1 MLKRK
6 LMLLI
11 ALLAVF
17 GMVAASCGSDDEPTA
32 EEPAGE
38 PAAGGE
44 GSIWVLLP
52 DSATSDRWEKDDRR
66 FFTEG
71 FEAAGLVDGT
81 DFTIV
86 NAEGDAATQISQA
99 EQAIGDGASVIVLTS
114 NDSGSGATI
123 IDLAREAD
131 VAVVEY
137 DRFNTEGS
145 GGDVYVSFDNVRVG
159 ATMADVLE
167 PAIDGLGVDVP
178 QVVMLN
184 GGEEDNNAFLFRDG
198 YNQVVEARV
207 GAGDWAL
214 VADQFVPGWDNAEAL
229 SIFDQILVG
238 AGNDVN
244 AVFAANDGIAGSVI
258 AGLENAGLDPT
269 TIPVSGQDAT
279 QAGIQNVLLGKQA
292 MSVYKPIKAEAAAAV
307 QAALALRAGEDVTSL
322 TGDFSIIGINAD
334 GTPADGPTGDGVVPY
349 IALVPIAV
357 TADNVGDTVVADGFR
372 TLDELCTPEVAAVA
386 AALCGGSGEEASG
399 GEGSI
404 WVLLPDSA
412 TSDRWEKDD
421 RRFFT
426 EGFEAAGLVD
436 GTDFT
441 IVNAEGDAAT
451 QISQAE
457 QAIGDGAS
465 VIVLTSN
472 DSGSGATII
481 DLAREADVAVVEY
494 DRFNTEGSG
503 GDVYVSF
510 DNVRV
515 GATMADVLEPAIDGL
530 GVDVPQVVMLN
541 GGEED
546 NNAFLF
552 RDGYNQVVE
561 ARVGAGDWA
570 LVADQFVPGWDN
582 AEALSIFDQ
591 ILVGAG
597 NDVNAVFAANDGIAG
612 SVIAGLENAGLDPTT
627 IPVSGQDATQ
637 AGIQNVLLGKQAM
650 SVYKP
655 IKAEAAVAVQAALA
669 LRAGED
675 VTSITG
681 DFSIIGINADGTPAD
696 GPTGDGVVPYIAL
709 VPIAVTADNVGDTV
723 VADGF
728 RTLDELCT
736 PEVTEAAPEL
746 CG

>member
-1 MLKRK
+1 M

-17 GMVAASCGSDDEPTA
+17 GMVAASCGSDDDGDTATEEPAAEEPAAEEPAAEEPAAEEPAAEEPAA

-38 PAAGGE
+38 AAGGE

-52 DSATSDRWEKDDRR
+52 DSTTSDRWEKDDRR

-71 FEAAGLVDGT
+71 FEAAGLADGT

-86 NAEGDAATQISQA
+86 NAEGDAAAQISQA

-145 GGDVYVSFDNVRVG
+145 AGGDVYVSFDNVRVG

-214 VADQFVPGWDNAEAL
+214 VADQFVPGWDNQEAL
-229 SIFDQILVG
+229 AIFDQILVG
-238 AGNDVN
+238 AGNAVD

-258 AGLENAGLDPT
+258 ASLENAGLDPT

-292 MSVYKPIKAEAAAAV
+292 MSVYKPIRAEAAVGV

-322 TGDFSIIGINAD
+322 TGDFTIIGINAD
-334 GTPADGPTGDGVVPY
+334 GSPADGPTGDGVVPY

-357 TADNVGDTVVADGFR
+357 TADNVADTVVADGFR
-372 TLDELCTPEVAAVA
+372 TLE
-386 AALCGGSGEEASG
+386 
-399 GEGSI
+399 
-404 WVLLPDSA
+404 
-412 TSDRWEKDD
+412 
-421 RRFFT
+421 
-426 EGFEAAGLVD
+426 
-436 GTDFT
+436 
-441 IVNAEGDAAT
+441 
-451 QISQAE
+451 
-457 QAIGDGAS
+457 
-465 VIVLTSN
+465 
-472 DSGSGATII
+472 
-481 DLAREADVAVVEY
+481 
-494 DRFNTEGSG
+494 
-503 GDVYVSF
+503 
-510 DNVRV
+510 
-515 GATMADVLEPAIDGL
+515 
-530 GVDVPQVVMLN
+530 
-541 GGEED
+541 
-546 NNAFLF
+546 
-552 RDGYNQVVE
+552 
-561 ARVGAGDWA
+561 
-570 LVADQFVPGWDN
+570 
-582 AEALSIFDQ
+582 
-591 ILVGAG
+591 
-597 NDVNAVFAANDGIAG
+597 
-612 SVIAGLENAGLDPTT
+612 
-627 IPVSGQDATQ
+627 
-637 AGIQNVLLGKQAM
+637 
-650 SVYKP
+650 
-655 IKAEAAVAVQAALA
+655 
-669 LRAGED
+669 
-675 VTSITG
+675 
-681 DFSIIGINADGTPAD
+681 
-696 GPTGDGVVPYIAL
+696 
-709 VPIAVTADNVGDTV
+709 
-723 VADGF
+723 
-728 RTLDELCT
+728 ELCT